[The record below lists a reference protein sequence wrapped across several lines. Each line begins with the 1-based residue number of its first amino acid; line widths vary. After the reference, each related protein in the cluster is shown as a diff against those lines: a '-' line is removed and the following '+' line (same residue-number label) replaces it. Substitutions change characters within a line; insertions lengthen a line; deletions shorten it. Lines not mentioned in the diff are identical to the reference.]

1 MAKPQKRKYSIKFLQ
16 LSTPRQTWRYLQTS
30 VPESGQSWKLNWKK
44 WRIITTKVV
53 IATKNGSTTQTWL
66 IALEWMLLL
75 SQPSLWNPQQ
85 FNAEGDE
92 SDSSADGHDED
103 SAGTSKKKTPKK
115 RPARKRRSRSSA
127 SEMLSFLKEYQ
138 EKKEVEWKTKKLR

>member
-85 FNAEGDE
+85 FQMLRGMKVIALLTGMMRTQLE
-92 SDSSADGHDED
+92 H
-103 SAGTSKKKTPKK
+103 P
-115 RPARKRRSRSSA
+115 KRRSPRKGQPGRGQADHLHQRCSHSSRNT
-127 SEMLSFLKEYQ
+127 KR
-138 EKKEVEWKTKKLR
+138 KKKKWKTKKLR